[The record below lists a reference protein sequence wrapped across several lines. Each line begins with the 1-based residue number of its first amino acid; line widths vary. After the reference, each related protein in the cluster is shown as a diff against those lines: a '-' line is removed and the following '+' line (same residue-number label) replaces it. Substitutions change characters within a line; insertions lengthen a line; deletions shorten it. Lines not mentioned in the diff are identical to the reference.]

1 MSENHVRKTQVRA
14 AERERR
20 RVHQARSER
29 LKWQIPFAAAG
40 ILALLAVAYFA
51 FTNFA
56 QPSQAVVTG
65 INGPRFQVDTEKLDL
80 GDEPL
85 GQTVHASFSVKNTGD
100 GSLTLN
106 AAQIATVLQG
116 C

>member
-1 MSENHVRKTQVRA
+1 MAEKPVRRTLARN

-20 RVHQARSER
+20 RAQQER
-29 LKWQIPFAAAG
+29 RQKLTWQIPLAALGVFAVLAAAYFLFTTVTKPPG
-40 ILALLAVAYFA
+40 AVSAG
-51 FTNFA
+51 
-56 QPSQAVVTG
+56 V
-65 INGPRFQVDTEKLDL
+65 NGAHFQVDTEKLDL
-80 GDEPL
+80 GDQPL
-85 GQTVHASFSVKNTGD
+85 GQTVHASFNVKNSGD